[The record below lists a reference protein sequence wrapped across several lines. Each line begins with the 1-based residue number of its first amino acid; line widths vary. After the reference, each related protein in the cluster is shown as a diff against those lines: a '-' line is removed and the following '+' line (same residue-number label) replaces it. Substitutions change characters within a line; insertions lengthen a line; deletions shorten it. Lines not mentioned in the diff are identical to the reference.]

1 MGRRP
6 RRRCR
11 KHGTPR
17 LSRSGDGPAAW
28 PARTGDNVQHGGHT
42 TSWEGR
48 PGGGA
53 PNSDRHGSRVPRPPR
68 PDSAPCTP
76 TASRTARRCPRHR
89 DLEHA
94 LRAGAAVRARN
105 SEAAAGPGA
114 PGRPPSTLLTPR
126 ALRGHG
132 ARCPALMHLP
142 PESIASLRR
151 TRPHGPF
158 RTRGSDAKAAAA
170 RPRPSPDRPVAA
182 PGRVRTRRRRA
193 RCLREAAT
201 GQIHRTGARGTRQL
215 SARSGQLPAR
225 RPPRAAR
232 AGTGASPPAPSAS

>member
-1 MGRRP
+1 MGLPRGQPAWGTTYSMGGTRRAGRAVRGVGP
-6 RRRCR
+6 RTQTDTEAGCR
-11 KHGTPR
+11 
-17 LSRSGDGPAAW
+17 
-28 PARTGDNVQHGGHT
+28 V
-42 TSWEGR
+42 
-48 PGGGA
+48 
-53 PNSDRHGSRVPRPPR
+53 PPR

-76 TASRTARRCPRHR
+76 SASHTARRCPRRR
-89 DLEHA
+89 DLERA
-94 LRAGAAVRARN
+94 LRAGAAVRAQN
-105 SEAAAGPGA
+105 SEADAGPGA

-170 RPRPSPDRPVAA
+170 RPRPSPDRPVAG

-193 RCLREAAT
+193 RCLRAAAT

-232 AGTGASPPAPSAS
+232 AGTGASSPAPSAS